1 MRLEMTSILVR
12 SSTFFLLMVLN
23 TSACIVAREARSRA
37 KLSTDIIRWSYDKI
51 GLRGTV
57 VKSNC
62 GGGNGGADDEEEA
75 AISWSAFSRTP
86 NSKVKSKQN
95 KRCYSIHN
103 ISYVVRKINA

>member
-1 MRLEMTSILVR
+1 MRLEIISILVR
-12 SSTFFLLMVLN
+12 SSTFFLLMVLI
-23 TSACIVAREARSRA
+23 TSACIVAREALSRA
-37 KLSTDIIRWSYDKI
+37 KLSTDIIRWSYDKS
-51 GLRGTV
+51 GLRGT

-62 GGGNGGADDEEEA
+62 GGGNGGADDEEET